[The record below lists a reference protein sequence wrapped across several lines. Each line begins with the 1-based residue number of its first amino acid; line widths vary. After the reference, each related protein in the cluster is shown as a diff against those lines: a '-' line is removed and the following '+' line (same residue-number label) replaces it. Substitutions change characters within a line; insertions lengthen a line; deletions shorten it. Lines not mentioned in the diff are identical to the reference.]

1 MNDFN
6 FEEQAIELM
15 LQKTEFLLNE
25 QQKVI
30 SNINNILKE
39 MNIKYQ
45 STNNAML
52 VEKQQ
57 TLNSKISQ
65 QYEND
70 LKTYKYLTE
79 YLNDVIAIKRKNI
92 MNAEDIEREIL

>member
-15 LQKTEFLLNE
+15 LQKTEFLLKE

-79 YLNDVIAIKRKNI
+79 YSNDVIAIKRKNI

>member
-30 SNINNILKE
+30 SNINNILTE

-79 YLNDVIAIKRKNI
+79 YLNDVIAIKRENI

>member
-30 SNINNILKE
+30 SNINNILTE

-79 YLNDVIAIKRKNI
+79 YLNNVIAIKRENI

>member
-30 SNINNILKE
+30 SNINNILTE

>member
-30 SNINNILKE
+30 SNINNILTE

-79 YLNDVIAIKRKNI
+79 YSNDVIAIKRENI

>member
-30 SNINNILKE
+30 SNINNILTE

-79 YLNDVIAIKRKNI
+79 YLNNVIAIKRKNI

>member
-52 VEKQQ
+52 VEKQE

-79 YLNDVIAIKRKNI
+79 YLNDVIAIKRENI

>member
-30 SNINNILKE
+30 SNINNILTE

-79 YLNDVIAIKRKNI
+79 YSNDVIAIKRKNI

>member
-79 YLNDVIAIKRKNI
+79 YSNDVIAIKRKNI

>member
-79 YLNDVIAIKRKNI
+79 YLNDVIAIKRENI

>member
-79 YLNDVIAIKRKNI
+79 YLNNVIAIKRKNI